1 MKKFCPAVSNCMMI
15 GDKKPFMAALI
26 TLKAVGATGNEPG
39 GDDLDEE
46 ALNVDPSVKKISEAV
61 KNEKFKKYLVDCVI
75 KANKDAAPNNAS
87 TIKKICIL
95 PRDFSVATGELTPT
109 LKLKRGVAVKF
120 NQAAVDAIYN
130 APKTQTVVPYVANDS
145 KESSKE
151 EE

>member
-1 MKKFCPAVSNCMMI
+1 
-15 GDKKPFMAALI
+15 MAALV
-26 TLKAVGATGNEPG
+26 TLKAVGATGNESG

-46 ALNVDPSVKKISEAV
+46 ALTVDASVKKISEAV
-61 KNEKFKKYLVDCVI
+61 KSEKFKKHLVDCVI

-109 LKLKRGVAVKF
+109 LKLKRGIAVKF

-130 APKTQTVVPYVANDS
+130 APKNQTVVPYVANDTQDS
-145 KESSKE
+145 SSKE
-151 EE
+151 ES

>member
-1 MKKFCPAVSNCMMI
+1 M
-15 GDKKPFMAALI
+15 
-26 TLKAVGATGNEPG
+26 
-39 GDDLDEE
+39 
-46 ALNVDPSVKKISEAV
+46 
-61 KNEKFKKYLVDCVI
+61 
-75 KANKDAAPNNAS
+75 NNAS

-151 EE
+151 EEWVDVSVLFFVVCCCSNNNSNSSSRIIYQIVSTVELTVSWTTHKNLKKSSNDAANE